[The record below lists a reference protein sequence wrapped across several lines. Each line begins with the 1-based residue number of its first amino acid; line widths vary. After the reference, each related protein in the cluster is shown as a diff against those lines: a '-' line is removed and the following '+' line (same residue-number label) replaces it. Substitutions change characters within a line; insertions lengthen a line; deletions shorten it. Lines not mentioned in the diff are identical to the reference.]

1 MANGKLRK
9 SKTTKTPAST
19 AVEAGSDNI
28 FADLDLP
35 NPEELSAKAE
45 LVREI
50 SNLLKKRK
58 LTETKA
64 AAFLG
69 VHRSELAG
77 LLRGELDLF
86 PTEQLF
92 RFLNALG
99 QKV

>member
-9 SKTTKTPAST
+9 SKTAKTPAPMVIET
-19 AVEAGSDNI
+19 GSGNV

-35 NPEELSAKAE
+35 DPEGLLAKAE
-45 LVREI
+45 LVQKI
-50 SNLLKKRK
+50 GHLLKKQK
-58 LTETKA
+58 LTEAKA

-69 VHRSELAG
+69 VPRPELAG
-77 LLRGELDLF
+77 LLRGELDLY

-99 QKV
+99 Q